1 MNHNDKLLYLK
12 ALCTTKGE
20 KKVIKEITEAIKDI
34 NDKGI
39 FKFSHTK
46 EKKPKNPLDDV
57 IEGRKFILNNT
68 EEFLNHCVDYS
79 MADKIEDLLFPQK

>member
-1 MNHNDKLLYLK
+1 MNNDKLLYLR
-12 ALCTTKGE
+12 ALCKTKGK

-46 EKKPKNPLDDV
+46 EEKPKKPLDDL
-57 IEGRKFILNNT
+57 IEGREFILNNT

-79 MADKIEDLLFPQK
+79 MADKIDDLLFPQK